1 MSFVLIENLKLP
13 SIEIV
18 PASIPSQPVSP
29 CCGLM
34 FVSEPCSLPCWP
46 CLPAT
51 QEAQDTWCL
60 ISEPWLFS
68 LLIPR
73 IVLLKSSAFLLNT
86 LPPASRSAS
95 VADLSPGCLAF
106 LVLGSIPPAGLS
118 LGLEWLFLLP
128 ILNLKPG

>member
-1 MSFVLIENLKLP
+1 MSFVLTESLKLP
-13 SIEIV
+13 SIEVI
-18 PASIPSQPVSP
+18 PASVPSLPVSP

-46 CLPAT
+46 CLSAT

-60 ISEPWLFS
+60 ISEPWLSS

-86 LPPASRSAS
+86 LPPACRSAL

-118 LGLEWLFLLP
+118 LGLEQLFLLS